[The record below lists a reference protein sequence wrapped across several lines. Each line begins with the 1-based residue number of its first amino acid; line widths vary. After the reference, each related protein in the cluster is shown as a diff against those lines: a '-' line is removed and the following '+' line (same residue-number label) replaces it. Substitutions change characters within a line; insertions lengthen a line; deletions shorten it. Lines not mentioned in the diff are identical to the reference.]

1 MIQARQQSKQ
11 KASVKKFKDRFKRQ
25 MTNMIIDRMDDTQ
38 RRDEIQTEKDEMK
51 ALFELIRNE
60 NKKKQKR

>member
-1 MIQARQQSKQ
+1 
-11 KASVKKFKDRFKRQ
+11 
-25 MTNMIIDRMDDTQ
+25 MTNMIIDRMDDSQ